1 MPYSSPVPPLVQGVF
16 AAMTIP
22 RKQDGRLDIPTFRR
36 HVRFLAQKHIS
47 GFALNGATGEY
58 CLTSED
64 DLTQILRSAR
74 ETLGEQGTIIA
85 GIGGASDL
93 QSLRLL
99 DIAER
104 ERADGVLLPMPHY
117 FPYEQEDLDTFAS
130 MIAVKASL
138 PVLLY
143 NLPSF
148 TTPLETPTAVSL
160 ISKFDQIVGIKD
172 SSGQLD
178 IVRVLAAKL
187 PEANRIIG
195 NDSVLCE
202 ALEQGLCD
210 GVVSGVAC
218 VLPELMLTLYHAVQ
232 SNPASEEAF
241 RLSTLLDEFISW
253 LTRFPVPWGLKIV
266 AEERGLGPAFFPMPL
281 FPRRAEDRRL
291 FRDWFDRNR
300 ALLLA
305 IDSLAGPAQ

>member
-1 MPYSSPVPPLVQGVF
+1 
-16 AAMTIP
+16 MTIP
-22 RKQDGRLDIPTFRR
+22 RRHDGRLDLPAFQR

-64 DLTQILRSAR
+64 DLTQILRCTR
-74 ETLGEQGTIIA
+74 ETLGKQGTIIA

-93 QSLRLL
+93 QSLHLL

-117 FPYEQEDLDTFAS
+117 FPYEQEDLDTFVSA
-130 MIAVKASL
+130 IAAKASL

-148 TTPLETPTAVSL
+148 TTPLETPTVVSL
-160 ISKFDQIVGIKD
+160 ISKFHQIAGIKD
-172 SSGQLD
+172 SSGQLG
-178 IVRVLAAKL
+178 IVRALAVKL
-187 PEANRIIG
+187 PDANRIIG
-195 NDSVLCE
+195 NDGVLCE

-218 VLPELMLTLYHAVQ
+218 VLPEFMLALYHAVQ
-232 SNPASEEAF
+232 SNPAGEESL
-241 RLSTLLDEFISW
+241 RLSCLLDEFIAW

-281 FPRRAEDRRL
+281 SPRRAEDRRL

-300 ALLLA
+300 ALLFA
-305 IDSLAGPAQ
+305 IDSLTGPSR